1 MNLEQ
6 FRRYLKHDRSLEP
19 AKAAYL
25 DLGVNRSIRQRLNT
39 TTVSDSLF
47 RTVLE
52 ELRKLVGM
60 TESEFY
66 QITSMPVIQ
75 LAEEEEKGTQDDKST
90 NPPTGD
96 QEGNKDQTQTYV
108 GVPEQIKVES
118 KIREDYPFL
127 TSGDC
132 PDVLK
137 IAVSDMITAWYQAK
151 AGHAKLHEAASP
163 EEELQAVTVA
173 VESMLVNDEL
183 RSLLN
188 HYKVHGKLPEE
199 QPLFNKEAVNA
210 MNPEQL
216 LKRYNNLNTY
226 VTRESK
232 KLEPKEGQEPL
243 AEEDAEKLKAKIN
256 AWNAEIEYI
265 KTQMKA

>member
-52 ELRKLVGM
+52 ELRKLVCM

-75 LAEEEEKGTQDDKST
+75 LAEEEVQEETSDDKAVEDKGK
-90 NPPTGD
+90 NADNG
-96 QEGNKDQTQTYV
+96 QTYV
-108 GVPEQIKVES
+108 GIPEQIKVES

-127 TSGDC
+127 TSTDC

-151 AGHAKLHEAASP
+151 AGHAKLHDAATP

-199 QPLFNKEAVNA
+199 QPLFNKEAVDA